1 MGGDRRALTA
11 MWTVALFFVLL
22 AAAGLAGL
30 DGVVDRRLAAPVP
43 GSIWA
48 QGLALV
54 DLVSTKEAA
63 DWLLPFILAM
73 AGLILLVLSST
84 RAIGF
89 PLLYVGLAG
98 LLAYGVAD
106 LSKPFFGRLRPSE
119 AVQGGDLWLAAGN
132 AFPSGHTAFYA
143 GLFFPLAI
151 LFPRL
156 FPLWLAPPLMIA
168 AARVMEHDH
177 YLSDVAASLSLA
189 AALAA
194 GLSFLAEKGRG

>member
-22 AAAGLAGL
+22 AAAGFAGL
-30 DGVVDRRLAAPVP
+30 DGVVDRRLPAPVP
-43 GSIWA
+43 GSLWA

-54 DLVSTKEAA
+54 DLVSTKAAA

-84 RAIGF
+84 RTIGF

-98 LLAYGVAD
+98 LLAYGMAD
-106 LSKPFFGRLRPSE
+106 LSAPFFGRVPPSE
-119 AVQGGDLWLAAGN
+119 AVQGGDLWFAAGS
-132 AFPSGHTAFYA
+132 AFPSSGTAFYA
-143 GLFFPLAI
+143 GLFLPAAV

-156 FPLWLAPPLMIA
+156 FPLWLSPPLAVA
-168 AARVMEHDH
+168 AAGVMEHDH
-177 YLSDVAASLSLA
+177 YLSDAAASLALA

-194 GLSFLAEKGRG
+194 GLSFIAERGRS

>member
-1 MGGDRRALTA
+1 
-11 MWTVALFFVLL
+11 MWTVALFFLLL

-30 DGVVDRRLAAPVP
+30 DGVVDRRLPAPAP

-48 QGLALV
+48 QGAALI
-54 DLVSTKEAA
+54 DLVSTKAA
-63 DWLLPFILAM
+63 IDWLLPFILAI

-89 PLLYVGLAG
+89 PLLYVGLVG
-98 LLAYGVAD
+98 LLAYGSAAF
-106 LSKPFFGRLRPSE
+106 SAPFFGRVPPSE
-119 AVQGGDLWLAAGN
+119 AVQGGDLWFAAGS
-132 AFPSGHTAFYA
+132 AFPAGSAAFYA
-143 GLFFPLAI
+143 GLFLPLAL

-156 FPLWLAPPLMIA
+156 FPLWLAPPLLVA

-177 YLSDVAASLSLA
+177 YLSDVAASLALA

-194 GLSFLAEKGRG
+194 GLSFLAEKGRN